1 MSPRNAV
8 TVLDTHDGIGVID
21 VGPDRKSPDGL
32 PGCCPPEEI
41 DGLVETIH
49 QRSNGESRQATGAAA
64 SNLDLYQVNCTF
76 YDALGRRD
84 DDYLIARA
92 IQFFAP
98 GVPQVYYVGLLAG
111 TNDLDLLRRTGV
123 GRDIN
128 RHYYTQAELHERLE
142 APVVRSLLDLI
153 RFRNAHPA
161 FAGDFQ
167 IHNSDHSSLVM
178 EWRKHADWARLDVD
192 LAARRAVISHSDPAG
207 NQTKALVHMTGIK
220 ALTFLMFMVFAM
232 TTDSVGL
239 IIPEI
244 IKTFR
249 LSLTAAG
256 TFQYATMAGIAVA
269 GFFLGHLADTFGRKP
284 TIVVGLTLFAVA
296 SYLFAAGN
304 SFLYF
309 SILLALSG
317 IGIGVFKTGA
327 LALIGDLSKS
337 TTEHTSLMNTVEG
350 FFGVGSIIGPAILAR
365 LLATGASWKGLYILA
380 GTICVVLILIALRAQ
395 YPHRTMKASPESMD
409 LRHTVAAMK
418 NRYALAFSLG
428 AFLYVATEAAVYV
441 WMPTLLARL

>member
-1 MSPRNAV
+1 MS
-8 TVLDTHDGIGVID
+8 
-21 VGPDRKSPDGL
+21 
-32 PGCCPPEEI
+32 
-41 DGLVETIH
+41 
-49 QRSNGESRQATGAAA
+49 
-64 SNLDLYQVNCTF
+64 
-76 YDALGRRD
+76 
-84 DDYLIARA
+84 
-92 IQFFAP
+92 
-98 GVPQVYYVGLLAG
+98 
-111 TNDLDLLRRTGV
+111 
-123 GRDIN
+123 
-128 RHYYTQAELHERLE
+128 
-142 APVVRSLLDLI
+142 
-153 RFRNAHPA
+153 
-161 FAGDFQ
+161 
-167 IHNSDHSSLVM
+167 
-178 EWRKHADWARLDVD
+178 
-192 LAARRAVISHSDPAG
+192 
-207 NQTKALVHMTGIK
+207 GIK
-220 ALTFLMFMVFAM
+220 ALTFVMFMVFAM

-284 TIVVGLTLFAVA
+284 TIVVGLTLFAIA

-395 YPHRTMKASPESMD
+395 YPARYEGPARKAW
-409 LRHTVAAMK
+409 T
-418 NRYALAFSLG
+418 
-428 AFLYVATEAAVYV
+428 
-441 WMPTLLARL
+441 